1 MNAFSIIEQW
11 AETLVQDEALTFW
24 ISSQLGRQLTIYL
37 GFDAVREFG
46 SRDAPYLVMAPAGEE
61 TGPEREELVFDIAL
75 FMGVACETKPKRSGK
90 TVTESSMHFMDTQF
104 SPRILQAL
112 HDGAQDCVPELAEG
126 QTYPARDGFCER
138 EMVVSVRVPNTL
150 NLKHAPWR

>member
-1 MNAFSIIEQW
+1 MEQW

-46 SRDAPYLVMAPAGEE
+46 RRDAPYLVMAPAGEE

-126 QTYPARDGFCER
+126 QTYPARDGYCER

>member
-1 MNAFSIIEQW
+1 MNAFSIMEQW

-46 SRDAPYLVMAPAGEE
+46 SRDTPYLVMAPAGEE

-104 SPRILQAL
+104 SPRILQSL
-112 HDGAQDCVPELAEG
+112 HDNSGDYVPELAEG
-126 QTYPARDGFCER
+126 QTYPARDGYCER

>member
-1 MNAFSIIEQW
+1 MNAFSIMEQW

-37 GFDAVREFG
+37 VFDAVREFG

-126 QTYPARDGFCER
+126 QTYPARDGYCER

>member
-11 AETLVQDEALTFW
+11 ARTLADDEALNVW
-24 ISSQLGRQLTIYL
+24 VASQFGRPLTLFL

-46 SRDAPYLVMAPAGEE
+46 SADAPYLVMAPAGEE
-61 TGPEREELVFDIAL
+61 TGPEREGLVFDIAL
-75 FMGVACETKPKRSGK
+75 FFGVVCK
-90 TVTESSMHFMDTQF
+90 TRPQRDGIIVADPSMHFMDTQF

-126 QTYPARDGFCER
+126 QTYPARDGYCER

>member
-1 MNAFSIIEQW
+1 MEQW

-46 SRDAPYLVMAPAGEE
+46 SRDTPYLVMAPAGEE

-104 SPRILQAL
+104 SPRILQSL
-112 HDGAQDCVPELAEG
+112 HDNSGDYVPELAEG
-126 QTYPARDGFCER
+126 QTYPARDGYCER

-150 NLKHAPWR
+150 NLKHTPWR